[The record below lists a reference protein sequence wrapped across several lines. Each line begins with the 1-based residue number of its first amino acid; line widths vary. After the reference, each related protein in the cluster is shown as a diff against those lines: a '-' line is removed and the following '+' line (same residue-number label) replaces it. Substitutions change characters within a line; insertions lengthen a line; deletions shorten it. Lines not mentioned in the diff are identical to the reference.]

1 MKEDI
6 NSILDSLTLYL
17 DFMEGAGIDVIPASR
32 SGKPGSLPT
41 PTEAVKPPLKD
52 KIEMKRETTGKGTSP
67 LEDIVTEMGDCKRCK
82 LSAERNRI
90 VFGEG
95 NPKASILFI
104 GEGPGKDEDEQGR
117 PFVGR
122 AGQLLTDIIEKG
134 MKIKRGDVYICNI
147 VKCRPPE
154 NRNPEKDE
162 IEACLPFLAKQIKA
176 VSPKVIIALGKH
188 AASTLRGREV
198 KITQERGEWFDYEGI
213 KVMPTYHPSYLLR
226 NYTPSARKDVFGDVT
241 KVLGY
246 IAKN

>member
-1 MKEDI
+1 MEEKKTQIAD
-6 NSILDSLTLYL
+6 NLLLYL
-17 DFMEGAGIDVIPASR
+17 EFMKGAGIDVIPAS
-32 SGKPGSLPT
+32 KPAKPSSLPT
-41 PTEAVKPPLKD
+41 PIEAVKPPPEENIK
-52 KIEMKRETTGKGTSP
+52 MKPKNKSITS
-67 LEDIVTEMGDCKRCK
+67 LEDIVAELGDCKRCK
-82 LSAERNRI
+82 LSAGRNKI

-95 NPKASILFI
+95 DPKATILFI

-134 MKIKRGDVYICNI
+134 MKIKREEVYICNL

-162 IEACLPFLAKQIKA
+162 IAACRPFLDKQIKS
-176 VSPKVIIALGKH
+176 VSPKVIIALGKL
-188 AASTLRGREV
+188 ASSTLAGREV

-226 NYTPSARKDVFGDVT
+226 NYTPTARKDVFEDVK
-241 KVLGY
+241 KVLAY
-246 IAKN
+246 IG

>member
-1 MKEDI
+1 VKKETSNTD
-6 NSILDSLTLYL
+6 SSSLD
-17 DFMEGAGIDVIPASR
+17 A
-32 SGKPGSLPT
+32 
-41 PTEAVKPPLKD
+41 
-52 KIEMKRETTGKGTSP
+52 
-67 LEDIVTEMGDCKRCK
+67 IVAEMGDCQRCK
-82 LSAERNRI
+82 LSQGRKTI

-95 NPKASILFI
+95 NPNATILFI

-134 MKIKRGDVYICNI
+134 MKIKRGEVYICNI

-162 IEACLPFLAKQIKA
+162 IEACFPFLDKQIKA
-176 VSPKVIIALGKH
+176 VSPKVIIALGKL

-198 KITQERGEWFDYEGI
+198 KITQERGGWFDYEGI

-226 NYTPSARKDVFGDVT
+226 NYTPSARKDVFEDVK
-241 KVLGY
+241 KVLAY
-246 IAKN
+246 IA